1 MSSAALIFFPYAWP
15 RWRGKAAVAD
25 SPSAVARDTEPA
37 FVVAPA
43 PTRLRPRTVALA
55 SIIVGYMLLQVALPL
70 RHLGYAGDVL
80 WNEDGMRF
88 AWHVMIREKHGEVMF
103 VARFSDGKQLRV
115 PPGHYL
121 TTRQER
127 EMAGQP
133 DLILQLARHVG
144 ADLHSKGYREFSL
157 HAETAISLNGRAPVM
172 LIDPDVDLL
181 EMNDIG
187 PRWWVLPAPRD
198 TPPMLRPI

>member
-1 MSSAALIFFPYAWP
+1 
-15 RWRGKAAVAD
+15 
-25 SPSAVARDTEPA
+25 
-37 FVVAPA
+37 
-43 PTRLRPRTVALA
+43 
-55 SIIVGYMLLQVALPL
+55 MLLQVALPL
-70 RHLGYAGDVL
+70 RHLAYPGNVL

-103 VARFSDGKQLRV
+103 VARFGDGKQLQV
-115 PPGHYL
+115 PPGRYL
-121 TTRQER
+121 TSRQER

-133 DLILQLARHVG
+133 DLILQLARHIG
-144 ADLHSKGYREFSL
+144 ADLHGKGYRGFSL

-181 EMNDIG
+181 EINDIG
-187 PRWWVLPAPRD
+187 PRWWVLPEPSA